1 VRAKELASEGLAEV
15 RRSVAALR
23 PSPLDDQPLPQA
35 IRRLADD
42 TREAGLIISFEQTG
56 SVRPL
61 SPEIETVLYRAAQE
75 SLTNIRKH
83 AHASTV
89 DVQLAF
95 DPETVRLRVYD
106 NGIGR
111 REAQDDLGLLGLRER
126 VAALDGTIRAK
137 NHPEGGFLVEVSL
150 PCGGV
155 ANG

>member
-1 VRAKELASEGLAEV
+1 
-15 RRSVAALR
+15 
-23 PSPLDDQPLPQA
+23 
-35 IRRLADD
+35 
-42 TREAGLIISFEQTG
+42 
-56 SVRPL
+56 
-61 SPEIETVLYRAAQE
+61 VLYRAAQE
-75 SLTNIRKH
+75 ALTNIRKH

-95 DPETVRLRVYD
+95 DPETVRLRVHD

-111 REAQDDLGLLGLRER
+111 REAQDDFGLLGLHER
-126 VAALDGTIRAK
+126 VVALDGTVRAE